1 MEAQQDEITITYG
14 SLLDLLLREKDR
26 GELQKLD
33 ERFYK
38 NVVQYLKDKNAVVNA
53 PQDDVFSAEEKE
65 KTISQLVNIK
75 KIIKELYERREKKIT
90 ILAMEKSRNKDN
102 IIDESLFLEE
112 EKQFFDRTVQLL
124 NDYRQGILQNILN
137 IEAPTVSHATPT
149 SNPAPSTPNHTP
161 TPATPPPP
169 PEPEQP
175 KETKLVRFLNAVPKF
190 VGKELEEYGPFDEED
205 IASLPIEIADVLLR
219 KTRVE
224 EIKEE

>member
-102 IIDESLFLEE
+102 IIDESLFLQE
-112 EKQFFDRTVQLL
+112 EKQFFDRIVQLL

-137 IEAPTVSHATPT
+137 VEPPTINHSATP
-149 SNPAPSTPNHTP
+149 NNTP
-161 TPATPPPP
+161 TPATPTQ
-169 PEPEQP
+169 PEPTPEKP